1 MASATEEALQLLQW
15 HRLADVLEGALLDVA
30 CLAHRESELAC
41 RVAEIVGVAVL
52 EPHPQLEDLSL
63 GLGQAC
69 EHPLELPGQLLGRLV
84 LATSAPPP
92 LPGVLLTGPLARLL
106 ARLLAGPLAATAL
119 ATGLAAP
126 AATTALAA
134 AGAAASLVVRT
145 CCHAP
150 SVATVG
156 VRPVR
161 RGTIHVEVVPA
172 PTEPRPVPFVLTVL
186 IVAVATSYL
195 RGGRLSNV
203 AEAPLSWSWLLF
215 VGVGVQA
222 AVNVAAARQWL
233 PDAGWSGWSLLLL
246 SQLLIVGFLIANRSL
261 PGTWLVA
268 AGLALNAIVI
278 AANGAMPV
286 DPAAIQAIGME
297 GAEVAPGKHT
307 MMTASTRLPWLADVI
322 PVRPLRSIVSVGD
335 LVLAVGLLPMVHAL
349 MRAPRQPR
357 PADGESESDHPHGVE
372 G

>member
-15 HRLADVLEGALLDVA
+15 HRFADVLKGALLDVA

-52 EPHPQLEDLSL
+52 EPHPQLEDLAL

-69 EHPLELPGQLLGRLV
+69 EHTLELPRQLLGRLV
-84 LATSAPPP
+84 LAASALSP
-92 LPGVLLTGPLARLL
+92 LPGVLLAGPLARLL
-106 ARLLAGPLAATAL
+106 AGRLAATAL

-156 VRPVR
+156 LRPVR

-172 PTEPRPVPFVLTVL
+172 PTEPPPVPFVLTVL

-195 RGGRLSNV
+195 RGGRLGNV

-215 VGVGVQA
+215 AGVGVQA
-222 AVNVAAARQWL
+222 ALNVAAARQWL
-233 PDAGWSGWSLLLL
+233 PDAEWSGWSLLLL

-268 AGLALNAIVI
+268 AGLTLNAVVI

-357 PADGESESDHPHGVE
+357 PADGRPESDHPHGVE